1 MLMCKNVG
9 ALKVSVIY
17 IYIYIYR
24 LASAS
29 EEANCLK
36 DLLYEIPR

>member
-9 ALKVSVIY
+9 ASKASI
-17 IYIYIYR
+17 IYIYR
-24 LASAS
+24 LVSAS

-36 DLLYEIPR
+36 DLLYEIPL

>member
-9 ALKVSVIY
+9 ASKASI

-24 LASAS
+24 LVSAS

-36 DLLYEIPR
+36 DLLYEIPL